1 MSTPAKD
8 PIFQLCDTVRETSF
22 ALHKYLRHGHVEK
35 VHQNGLLHGLR
46 KQGLIAE
53 AEVPLQVRDE
63 DGTVLGDFFADLL
76 VQKELLVEL
85 KAVKQLTDE
94 RIAQLP
100 GYMRVSGIEHALL
113 INFGSARLEIRK
125 FILNDVFRAETTA
138 AAKPKSFLALVFAPL
153 CASLWQGVS
162 SSVAHD

>member
-1 MSTPAKD
+1 MSTSTKD
-8 PIFQLCDTVRETSF
+8 PIFQLCDVVRETGF

-35 VHQNGLLHGLR
+35 VYQNGLLHRLR

-63 DGTVLGDFFADLL
+63 DGTVLGDFYADLL

-94 RIAQLP
+94 HVAQVL
-100 GYMRVSGIEHALL
+100 GYMRAARVEHALL
-113 INFGSARLEIRK
+113 NNFGGARLEVRK
-125 FILNDVFRAETTA
+125 FILNDAFRAEAPVTP
-138 AAKPKSFLALVFAPL
+138 KPKSLLSLLFAPL
-153 CASLWQGVS
+153 CASLWQ
-162 SSVAHD
+162 

>member
-1 MSTPAKD
+1 MSTTSKD
-8 PIFQLCDTVRETSF
+8 PIFQLCDTAREASF

-35 VHQNGLLHGLR
+35 VYQNGLLHRLR
-46 KQGLIAE
+46 KQGIIAE
-53 AEVPLQVRDE
+53 VEVPLQVRDE

-94 RIAQLP
+94 HVAQVL
-100 GYMRVSGIEHALL
+100 GYMRASSIEHALL

-125 FILNDVFRAETTA
+125 FVLNDAFRAETTA
-138 AAKPKSFLALVFAPL
+138 TPKAKSFLSLLFAPL
-153 CASLWQGVS
+153 CASLWQ
-162 SSVAHD
+162 

>member
-1 MSTPAKD
+1 MNQPNQTKD
-8 PIFQLCDTVRETSF
+8 PIFQLCDRVREASF

-35 VHQNGLLHGLR
+35 VYQNSLLHRLR
-46 KQGLIAE
+46 KQGPIAE

-94 RIAQLP
+94 HVAQVL
-100 GYMRVSGIEHALL
+100 GYMRASGIEHALL

-125 FILNDVFRAETTA
+125 FILNDAFRAEPPVSP
-138 AAKPKSFLALVFAPL
+138 KPKSFIALLFAPL
-153 CASLWQGVS
+153 CASLWQ
-162 SSVAHD
+162 

>member
-1 MSTPAKD
+1 MSTSTKD
-8 PIFQLCDTVRETSF
+8 PIFQLCDVVRETGF

-35 VHQNGLLHGLR
+35 VYQNGLLHRLR

-63 DGTVLGDFFADLL
+63 DGTVLGDFYADLL

-94 RIAQLP
+94 HVAQVL
-100 GYMRVSGIEHALL
+100 GYMRAARIEHALL
-113 INFGSARLEIRK
+113 INFGGARLEVRK
-125 FILNDVFRAETTA
+125 FILNDAFRAEAPVTP
-138 AAKPKSFLALVFAPL
+138 KPKSLLSLLFAPL
-153 CASLWQGVS
+153 CASLWQ
-162 SSVAHD
+162 